1 MINGL
6 LGRKIGMTQVFAK
19 DGSVIP
25 CTVIEV
31 GPCRTIQVKTQARDG
46 YEAVQVGFLPKRKG
60 VNKPLRGHFSKHD
73 AEPMRYLHEFR
84 FTGEKAAAVGDVLT
98 VEMFEEGEYVDVVGT
113 TKGRGFT
120 GVVKRYGFSGNR
132 GSHGAHETFRG
143 PGSVGSAAHPSHTP
157 KGKRL
162 AGHYGVDRRTVQ
174 NLVVVRVDKARH
186 LLLVRGAIPGS
197 RGGLVE
203 VKKQMKRRNK
213 AGQPA

>member
-1 MINGL
+1 MLTGL
-6 LGRKIGMTQVFAK
+6 LGKKLGMTQVFEK

-31 GPCRTIQVKTQARDG
+31 GPCRTVQVKTRARDG
-46 YEAVQVGFLPKRKG
+46 YEAVQVSFLPTRKRIS
-60 VNKPLRGHFSKHD
+60 KPLRGHFSKHNAD
-73 AEPMRYLHEFR
+73 PTRYLHEFR
-84 FTGEKAAAVGDVLT
+84 PTGEKAIAVGDVLT
-98 VEMFEEGEYVDVVGT
+98 VEIFTEGERVDVVGT

-120 GVVKRYGFSGNR
+120 GVIKRYGFAGNR
-132 GSHGAHETFRG
+132 SSHGTHETFRG

-162 AGHYGVDRRTVQ
+162 AGHYGVARRTVQ
-174 NLVVVRVDKARH
+174 NLMVVRVDKDRN

-203 VKKQMKRRNK
+203 VQKRLK
-213 AGQPA
+213 PSSEAGKPQ